1 MPCVRFTQD
10 IPGQPPAPNSTETPL
25 SRSYFRATIQAAC
38 ISTFSHRRSQSA
50 HVRGTI
56 VQQTDPG
63 GIFRHTAASNIFVE
77 QHVKHAPTHGSHA
90 PLPHTLYERL
100 ELPGA
105 RSPIRHLRG
114 LQPGVLRDDGT
125 LTRICDDQS
134 TKLYSKHTNQP
145 PSDNHTLSPPQGCC
159 FRARSA
165 RWRRS
170 GASAAEKPI
179 FARGGS
185 ETEIRT
191 EMIHVPPG
199 SFFFFFYREH
209 FLVVQRER
217 REQGD
222 ANLCIAPSGK

>member
-1 MPCVRFTQD
+1 MPRVRLRKIYRASPLRQTRQK
-10 IPGQPPAPNSTETPL
+10 PPSLEVI
-25 SRSYFRATIQAAC
+25 FRATIPAAC
-38 ISTFSHRRSQSA
+38 TSTFSHRRSQSP
-50 HVRGTI
+50 HVKGTI

-63 GIFRHTAASNIFVE
+63 GIFRPTAASNIFVE
-77 QHVKHAPTHGSHA
+77 QHVKHAPTHGSRA

-105 RSPIRHLRG
+105 TSPIRHLRG

-145 PSDNHTLSPPQGCC
+145 PSANNTLSPPQGCC

-179 FARGGS
+179 CS
-185 ETEIRT
+185 
-191 EMIHVPPG
+191 
-199 SFFFFFYREH
+199 
-209 FLVVQRER
+209 R
-217 REQGD
+217 RLRD
-222 ANLCIAPSGK
+222 